1 MRGERPDVL
10 TADRPKPG
18 NYRIVA
24 LIVASTMLMEQIDA
38 TILATA
44 LPTIAR
50 EFGEPANTLSILL
63 TAYLLALAI
72 FIPVSGR
79 MADRFGSRS
88 VLRAAILIFMGSSL
102 LCAFSTSVTEMGAA
116 RFLQGAAGAM
126 MIPVGRLAL
135 LRAARKDELVSA
147 TAWLVTPA
155 LLGPILGPPIGGL
168 IVTHLDWRWIFYIN
182 LPIGIA
188 GIAAVSAYIDNIR
201 AGTRGRPDFVGF
213 AICAVGLGSL
223 LMGCESV
230 SRPGEAHHA
239 LAFLIVAALMGGVYA
254 FHARRRLD
262 PLLDLGMLRDRSF
275 RLSLMGGSLTRITQ
289 GAQPFLL
296 PLMFQVGFGF
306 SPAMSGM
313 ILLATAVGSLMAKT
327 IVSPV
332 MRRFGFRR
340 SLIVNGLLSSLFYG
354 LSGAFRA
361 EWPMP
366 AMMAVLVLAGFF
378 MSFQFTVY
386 NTVAYEHIE
395 AERMSR
401 ASSLYSTFQQLL
413 LSLGICT
420 GAIVVQASMVW
431 RGSLVPTAR
440 DFSAALAAVAF
451 ISALA
456 FFVNRRFPPD
466 AGSAMS
472 GHIPPDDQ

>member
-1 MRGERPDVL
+1 MTGGYPDIL
-10 TADRPKPG
+10 TARRSPRV

-72 FIPVSGR
+72 FIPGSGR

-88 VLRAAILIFMGSSL
+88 VLRAAILIFMVSSL
-102 LCAFSTSVTEMGAA
+102 LCACSTSVAGMGAA
-116 RFLQGAAGAM
+116 RFIQGAAGAM

-182 LPIGIA
+182 LPVGIA
-188 GIAAVSAYIDNIR
+188 GIIAVSAYIDNVR
-201 AGTRGRPDFVGF
+201 TAVVGRPDFAGF
-213 AICAVGLGSL
+213 SICAVGLGSL
-223 LMGCESV
+223 LMGCESAG
-230 SRPGEAHHA
+230 RPGEMHHA
-239 LAFLIVAALMGGVYA
+239 VAFLAVAAMMGCVYA
-254 FHARRRLD
+254 FHARRRSD
-262 PLLDLGMLRDRSF
+262 PLLDLGVLRDRSF
-275 RLSLMGGSLTRITQ
+275 RLSLLGGSLTRITQ

-306 SPAMSGM
+306 SPAISGM
-313 ILLATAVGSLMAKT
+313 ILLATAVGALMAKT

-340 SLIVNGLLSSLFYG
+340 SLIANGLLSSLFYG
-354 LSGAFRA
+354 LSGAFQA

-401 ASSLYSTFQQLL
+401 ASSLYSTVQQLL

-420 GAIVVQASMVW
+420 GAMVVQVSMVW
-431 RGSLVPTAR
+431 RGSLAPAAP
-440 DFSAALAAVAF
+440 DFSAALAVVAF

-456 FFVNRRFPPD
+456 FFVNRRFAPD
-466 AGSAMS
+466 AGAAMS

>member
-1 MRGERPDVL
+1 
-10 TADRPKPG
+10 
-18 NYRIVA
+18 
-24 LIVASTMLMEQIDA
+24 
-38 TILATA
+38 
-44 LPTIAR
+44 
-50 EFGEPANTLSILL
+50 
-63 TAYLLALAI
+63 
-72 FIPVSGR
+72 
-79 MADRFGSRS
+79 
-88 VLRAAILIFMGSSL
+88 
-102 LCAFSTSVTEMGAA
+102 
-116 RFLQGAAGAM
+116 
-126 MIPVGRLAL
+126 
-135 LRAARKDELVSA
+135 
-147 TAWLVTPA
+147 
-155 LLGPILGPPIGGL
+155 
-168 IVTHLDWRWIFYIN
+168 
-182 LPIGIA
+182 
-188 GIAAVSAYIDNIR
+188 
-201 AGTRGRPDFVGF
+201 
-213 AICAVGLGSL
+213 
-223 LMGCESV
+223 
-230 SRPGEAHHA
+230 
-239 LAFLIVAALMGGVYA
+239 LAFFVN
-254 FHARRRLD
+254 RRFPPD
-262 PLLDLGMLRDRSF
+262 A
-275 RLSLMGGSLTRITQ
+275 GS
-289 GAQPFLL
+289 
-296 PLMFQVGFGF
+296 
-306 SPAMSGM
+306 AMSGM

-440 DFSAALAAVAF
+440 DFSTALAAVAF